1 MRWVSDQIDVTFGG
15 DLVKPSEITKSVGD
29 GGVRLSTTDA
39 DASLCALGWGEHVKG
54 LQAQTALA
62 KVHLEAPPWLE

>member
-29 GGVRLSTTDA
+29 DGVRRAPTDD
-39 DASLCALGWGEHVKG
+39 DASLCAVGWGEYGKG
-54 LQAQTALA
+54 REVETALT
-62 KVHLEAPPWLE
+62 KGYLEAIRWLE